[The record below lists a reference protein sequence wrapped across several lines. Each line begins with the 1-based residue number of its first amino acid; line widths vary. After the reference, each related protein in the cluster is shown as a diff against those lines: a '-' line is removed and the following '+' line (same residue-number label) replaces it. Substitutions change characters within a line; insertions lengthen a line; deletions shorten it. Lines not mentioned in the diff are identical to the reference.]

1 MNKIEEY
8 CALGK
13 LVMDYFTEY
22 IDNKNQENYSKNF
35 SHYKDANLFK
45 KIKPTQTELAK
56 TLEMYGNNRR
66 LLKNNL
72 SNYLRGSQP
81 FPKELLLQV
90 INKLKLNASQFME
103 LAEAYAIQHNLL
115 EKEYHIESKNWFT
128 PENKNIETYVKERLN
143 TFQTDCIIYLLIVE
157 YLDTYYKDLDIST
170 KSGEKDY
177 QLNNVLLCATNRKS
191 LKDLAKHV
199 FGE

>member
-1 MNKIEEY
+1 M
-8 CALGK
+8 
-13 LVMDYFTEY
+13 
-22 IDNKNQENYSKNF
+22 
-35 SHYKDANLFK
+35 YKP
-45 KIKPTQTELAK
+45 IKPTQSELARE
-56 TLEMYGNNRR
+56 LEMYGNNGR

-81 FPKELLLQV
+81 FPQDILLQ
-90 INKLKLNASQFME
+90 IIYKLKLNGSQFME

>member
-1 MNKIEEY
+1 MKENSQY
-8 CALGK
+8 CTIGK
-13 LVMDYFTEY
+13 LVMEYFTEY
-22 IDNKNQENYSKNF
+22 IHNKNQSIYEKNN
-35 SHYKDANLFK
+35 SSYTSPVYKP
-45 KIKPTQTELAK
+45 IKPTQSELARE
-56 TLEMYGNNRR
+56 LGMYGNNGR

-81 FPKELLLQV
+81 FPQDILLQ
-90 INKLKLNASQFME
+90 IIYKLKLNGSQFME

-143 TFQTDCIIYLLIVE
+143 TFQIDCIIYLLIVE
-157 YLDTYYKDLDIST
+157 YLDTYYTDLDIST

-177 QLNNVLLCATNRKS
+177 QLNNLLLCATNRKS

>member
-1 MNKIEEY
+1 MSEKAQY
-8 CALGK
+8 CPIGK
-13 LVMDYFTEY
+13 LVMDYFSEY
-22 IDNKNQENYSKNF
+22 IDNKNQENYTKNF
-35 SHYKDANLFK
+35 SHYNDAKLFK

-56 TLEMYGNNRR
+56 TLEMYGNNGR

-72 SNYLRGSQP
+72 SNYLRGSHP
-81 FPKELLLQV
+81 FPQDILLQV
-90 INKLKLNASQFME
+90 IYKLKLNASQFME

-157 YLDTYYKDLDIST
+157 YLDTYFKDLYIPS
-170 KSGEKDY
+170 SRGEKDY
-177 QLNNVLLCATNRKS
+177 QLTNVLLCVTNRKS